1 MGKRSKLIALTA
13 VGALALAV
21 SVAVAASG
29 TTQSKITASF
39 SPNKG
44 GKPTHIAFDVKTFS
58 TTAGGVPAAG
68 SNAVVHLPKG
78 LKYSSKGF
86 TLCNGNLQN
95 PPSAA
100 NCPAKSKVGGGTSIV
115 AAQVG
120 SAAINE
126 NATVTAY
133 AGSKQNGHDTLLL
146 YAVGTTPISTQI
158 TLVGEVIPG
167 DASPYSYKLNVPIP
181 AIPTVPGGPNAS
193 ITDFNVTVGG
203 TAKVKGKKVA
213 LLTAP
218 KKSACVGAL
227 EHWGYDGTY
236 MDCTSYTSTT
246 TSPCPKK

>member
-21 SVAVAASG
+21 SVAVAQSG
-29 TTQSKITASF
+29 TTQSKITASL
-39 SPNKG
+39 SPNTG
-44 GKPTHIAFDVKTFS
+44 GKPTKISFDVMTFS
-58 TTAGGVPAAG
+58 TTGGVPAPG
-68 SNAVVHLPKG
+68 SNAVVHVPKG
-78 LKYSSKGF
+78 AKFAFTGF
-86 TLCNGNLQN
+86 TRCNGNLTN

-120 SAAINE
+120 SAAIRE

-133 AGSKQNGHDTLLL
+133 VGAKQHGHDTLLL

-158 TLVGEVIPG
+158 TLVGELIPG

-193 ITDFNVTVGG
+193 ITDFNTTVGG

-213 LLTAP
+213 LVTAP
-218 KKSACVGAL
+218 KKSACVGGL
-227 EHWGYDGTY
+227 VHWGYDGAY
-236 MDCTSYTSTT
+236 MDGTSYTSTT